1 MTPPLETTGH
11 KRAMPDPSDKRAA
24 IMRAAG
30 DAVGSEALAKAL
42 GMSSRNLYKKMAGG
56 SQITDS
62 LLQDVREVLERRRHA
77 IGLVITGI
85 RGELTE

>member
-1 MTPPLETTGH
+1 MTNPLEATAR
-11 KRAMPDPSDKRAA
+11 KRAMPEAGDKRAA

-42 GMSSRNLYKKMAGG
+42 NMSPRNLYKKMAGDG
-56 SQITDS
+56 HVSDS
-62 LLQDVREVLERRRHA
+62 LLQDTREVLERRRHA

-85 RGELTE
+85 RDEQGK

>member
-1 MTPPLETTGH
+1 MTTPIETTGH

-42 GMSSRNLYKKMAGG
+42 GMSSRNLYKKMAGDG
-56 SQITDS
+56 QVSDN

-85 RGELTE
+85 RDELAK